1 MLYLFKYKKFVVL
14 LVIQLC
20 LITLFLVASSIWV
33 HSNSSGA
40 LFGVKF
46 INENEI
52 LGLRHRHHRPSED
65 ANRFETLQNV
75 GNFTRN
81 FALIKLNDGYANH
94 EKVCFR
100 EGTRNDTRDVN
111 GVFNPVCSC
120 TAEWHG
126 KDCGQPE
133 VVWRAL
139 MTSSNARHLNLSAAA
154 PRKVPH
160 NVFYLIETNAF
171 HMETLEIQM
180 LELQYVVDLFVLCDL
195 EVETNEFL
203 PATPSLRHHSTTGF
217 LKEHREKIL
226 LVSDATCAPR
236 NVYRKLRKSLPES
249 NFKRDDVIIYS
260 QADEI
265 LNHRA
270 INYFKWYDNWPQP
283 VKFRLKHVVYG
294 FFWQHPDN
302 TRVSEAAAATIAML
316 EDSFQADPARLSQKS
331 AMMIGD
337 LNHFGGWYCEFCAQA
352 MDIVRQ
358 IQYKARTERNSN
370 EIFDVTKQKTIDAE
384 FVQNLIV
391 NGRYTDG
398 KLELQQLRRYQEKYY
413 CPDYVNNQS
422 WKFDNLVI
430 NIFAKWEEDYE
441 N

>member
-1 MLYLFKYKKFVVL
+1 MLYLFKYKKFLVL
-14 LVIQLC
+14 LGIQLC
-20 LITLFLVASSIWV
+20 LITVFLVASSIWV

-46 INENEI
+46 ISENDKFEI
-52 LGLRHRHHRPSED
+52 GRKHRHRST
-65 ANRFETLQNV
+65 NGVETIQNV
-75 GNFTRN
+75 GNFTKN

-100 EGTRNDTRDVN
+100 EGTKNDTKDIN

-120 TAEWHG
+120 AGEWHG

-139 MTSSNARHLNLSAAA
+139 MTSSNARQLNLSAAA

-160 NVFYLIETNAF
+160 NVFYIIETNAF
-171 HMETLEIQM
+171 HLETLEIQM

-195 EVETNEFL
+195 EEGDAHL
-203 PATPSLRHHSTTGF
+203 RDLIPPPSLRHHTNTGF
-217 LKEHREKIL
+217 LKSHRDKVL
-226 LVSDATCAPR
+226 LVTDTSCHAR
-236 NVYRKLRKSLPES
+236 NVYQKLRRSLPEN
-249 NFKRDDVIIYS
+249 NFKRDDIIIYS
-260 QADEI
+260 KADEI

-294 FFWQHPDN
+294 FFWQHPDS
-302 TRVSEAAAATIAML
+302 TSVSSAAATVAML
-316 EDSFQADPARLSQKS
+316 EDSFDADPTKLSRKP
-331 AMMIGD
+331 AMIIGD
-337 LNHFGGWYCEFCAQA
+337 LNHFGGWFCEFCAQA

-358 IQYKARTERNSN
+358 IQYKARDQRNSN
-370 EIFDVTKQKTIDAE
+370 EIFDATKQKTIDAD

-391 NGRYTDG
+391 NGRYVDSQ
-398 KLELQQLRRYQEKYY
+398 LELIQLRRYQEKYY
-413 CPDYVNNQS
+413 CPDYVTNQS

>member
-1 MLYLFKYKKFVVL
+1 MFHLFKYRKLLVL
-14 LVIQLC
+14 LVIQLG

-33 HSNSSGA
+33 GSGSGNT

-46 INENEI
+46 ISEERVEI
-52 LGLRHRHHRPSED
+52 R
-65 ANRFETLQNV
+65 NRSNDGMKEIIQNV
-75 GNFTRN
+75 GNFTKN
-81 FALIKLNDGYANH
+81 FALIKLNDGYSNH

-100 EGTRNDTRDVN
+100 EGTKNDTKDMN
-111 GVFNPVCSC
+111 GVFNPVCAC
-120 TAEWHG
+120 AGEWHG

-139 MTSSNARHLNLSAAA
+139 MTSARGTQVNYSASVA
-154 PRKVPH
+154 RKVPH
-160 NVFYLIETNAF
+160 NVFYIIETNAF
-171 HMETLEIQM
+171 HLETLEIQM

-195 EVETNEFL
+195 EENTSPEKTHL
-203 PATPSLRHHSTTGF
+203 RDLIPPPSLRHHTSTGF
-217 LKEHREKIL
+217 LKTHQDKIL
-226 LVSDATCAPR
+226 LLTDVTCHPR
-236 NVYRKLRKSLPES
+236 NIYKKLRKSFPDPS
-249 NFKRDDVIIYS
+249 NFKRDDILIYS
-260 QADEI
+260 TPDEI

-283 VKFRLKHVVYG
+283 VNFRLKHNVYG

-302 TRVSEAAAATIAML
+302 TKVGSAAATIATL
-316 EDSFQADPARLSQKS
+316 EDSFNADPTKLSKKP
-331 AMMIGD
+331 AMIIGD

-352 MDIVRQ
+352 NDIVRQ
-358 IQYKARTERNSN
+358 IQYTADKTIIDASKYT
-370 EIFDVTKQKTIDAE
+370 TIDAD

-391 NGRYTDG
+391 NGRYTDT
-398 KLELQQLRRYQEKYY
+398 KLELTQLRRYQEKYY
-413 CPDYVNNQS
+413 CPDYVTNQS